1 MTEAKAFLEGF
12 EILQGMQIYGKDKA
26 CLVSTVEGMPCLNCY
41 GMLCFRNQEQV
52 LLVKKMKY
60 FELNNEQ

>member
-26 CLVSTVEGMPCLNCY
+26 CLVSTAMACLVSAIKSRSC
-41 GMLCFRNQEQV
+41 
-52 LLVKKMKY
+52 
-60 FELNNEQ
+60 